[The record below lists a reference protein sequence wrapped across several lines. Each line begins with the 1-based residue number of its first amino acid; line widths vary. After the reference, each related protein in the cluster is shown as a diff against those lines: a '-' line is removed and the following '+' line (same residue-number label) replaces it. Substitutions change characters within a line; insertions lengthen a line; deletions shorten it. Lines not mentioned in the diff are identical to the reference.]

1 MVSKLLN
8 LFLFSQPIY
17 GNDDLLLIYTSQDE
31 NSYSVVVHWAELTI
45 WAFWWET
52 NTISDLKVEVGWCF
66 QVGGTCQ
73 PKLGCV
79 VVVLVW
85 ELNWKI
91 KGLNPYS
98 NASQGRV
105 STVVRAARNS
115 SNCYQYFGRG
125 HATPNCLW
133 FQKLYLS
140 FFLLTS
146 IWQWWYLLFVYT
158 LQDENRYFVVV
169 LHLSLLVGNN

>member
-17 GNDDLLLIYTSQDE
+17 GNDDLLFIYTSQDE

-52 NTISDLKVEVGWCF
+52 ITIFYLFYWSQSWSRLMLSSRWNMSTKIGVCM
-66 QVGGTCQ
+66 
-73 PKLGCV
+73 

-98 NASQGRV
+98 NTSQGRV
-105 STVVRAARNS
+105 PTVVRAARNS
-115 SNCYQYFGRG
+115 SNCYQSFGTW

-133 FQKLYLS
+133 FQKLYL
-140 FFLLTS
+140 FFYSSPLYGNDGICFLSTPCRMR
-146 IWQWWYLLFVYT
+146 IGT
-158 LQDENRYFVVV
+158 L
-169 LHLSLLVGNN
+169 